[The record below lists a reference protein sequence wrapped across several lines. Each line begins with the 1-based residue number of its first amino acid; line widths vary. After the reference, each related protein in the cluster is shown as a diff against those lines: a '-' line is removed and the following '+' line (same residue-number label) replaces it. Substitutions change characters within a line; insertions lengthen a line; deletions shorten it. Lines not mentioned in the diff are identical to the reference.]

1 MGTHAKKGTSLAR
14 AIADLDE
21 ERTLHAVRRLL
32 GRGRSPL
39 YIVEECRKGLAEV
52 GEKYAR
58 GEYFLSDL
66 VMSAELFREV
76 MAVIW
81 PAWAGEQPGDAPDA
95 SIVVGTVHGDIH
107 DIGKNIVVSLLRSH
121 GFRVRDLGIDVPP
134 NEFVRQVRTGQ
145 ARIVGM
151 SGLVTAA
158 FDSMKA
164 TVELLQQEGMRD
176 RLFVL
181 IGGLVDDRV
190 ARYVGA
196 DAWVRDA
203 AQAIPICSRV
213 LGSPP
218 LDTLEGP
225 RAH

>member
-1 MGTHAKKGTSLAR
+1 MGTHARKATSLAS

-21 ERTLHAVRRLL
+21 ECTLQAVRRLL
-32 GRGRSPL
+32 GRGCSPL

-76 MAVIW
+76 MALIW
-81 PAWAGEQPGDAPDA
+81 PVWVGEQPSDAPDA
-95 SIVVGTVHGDIH
+95 SIAVGTVHGDIH

-121 GFRVRDLGIDVPP
+121 GFQVRDLGIDVPP

-158 FDSMKA
+158 FDSMKT
-164 TVELLQQEGMRD
+164 TVELLCREGLRD
-176 RLFVL
+176 RVFVM

-190 ARYVGA
+190 AKYVGA

-203 AQAIPICSRV
+203 AQAIPLCTRV
-213 LGSPP
+213 LRPGQQDP
-218 LDTLEGP
+218 E
-225 RAH
+225 